1 MNDESEKETMWF
13 LWLPPLRS
21 VRLCGFDASHP
32 KIGWAEEIWLVSRIF
47 ASAWSVP
54 CSNPS
59 PENSFI
65 RR

>member
-1 MNDESEKETMWF
+1 VVFMAATVAICPALRLRCIASKD
-13 LWLPPLRS
+13 WL
-21 VRLCGFDASHP
+21 G
-32 KIGWAEEIWLVSRIF
+32 EEIWLVSRIF